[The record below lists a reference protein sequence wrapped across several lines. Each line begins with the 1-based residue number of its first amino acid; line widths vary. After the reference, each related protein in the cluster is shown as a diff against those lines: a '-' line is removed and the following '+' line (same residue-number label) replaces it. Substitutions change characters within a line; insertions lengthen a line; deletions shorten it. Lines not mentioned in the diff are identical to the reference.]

1 MRRLQAGNSTICG
14 SPRLPGE
21 RLSNRNLCGLQESET
36 AETVGNSVK
45 PQHYQTPKDTK
56 KGTMSM
62 SAIAVRC
69 TDKSVKL
76 DDVEERRVLT
86 RLEILYEGGSLDGKT
101 ADFPTRDLS
110 SVMVGLHRH
119 NRHVFEA
126 YKRTVCLD
134 IRSGRTI
141 FRYAGLISK
150 SNNSSSWRRLLAMSR
165 ICKPNAI
172 VI

>member
-1 MRRLQAGNSTICG
+1 
-14 SPRLPGE
+14 
-21 RLSNRNLCGLQESET
+21 
-36 AETVGNSVK
+36 
-45 PQHYQTPKDTK
+45 
-56 KGTMSM
+56 MSM
-62 SAIAVRC
+62 SAIVVRC

-119 NRHVFEA
+119 DRHVFEA

-134 IRSGRTI
+134 LRSGRTI